1 MKSKLTIAVTL
12 LLCMLCVLLSVPL
25 SAKAEE
31 PADTAAA
38 NEMLADTDSLTIYGG
53 NAEDAV
59 SGRQLFSN
67 QIYGSS
73 FGEQLD
79 GIAAEIYE
87 RHRFFTQRLIAAG
100 VDPETAAKEACH
112 MEHGVSENSFEK
124 LKQSM
129 ERQDKKVH

>member
-1 MKSKLTIAVTL
+1 MNNLSLLQQIRGGMRNPEPLSEENFYLAGRVRCIHIAERMDVTL
-12 LLCMLCVLLSVPL
+12 PSVSRAVKEL
-25 SAKAEE
+25 EKMGHVSRDE
-31 PADTAAA
+31 DGSVT
-38 NEMLADTDSLTIYGG
+38 LTP
-53 NAEDAV
+53 
-59 SGRQLFSN
+59 SGER
-67 QIYGSS
+67 
-73 FGEQLD
+73 
-79 GIAAEIYE
+79 IAAEIYE

>member
-1 MKSKLTIAVTL
+1 MALTSSMEDYLEAVLILHQKHGSVRGVDIAVHLGVTKPSVSRAVKELEKMGHVSRDEDGSVTL
-12 LLCMLCVLLSVPL
+12 TP
-25 SAKAEE
+25 
-31 PADTAAA
+31 
-38 NEMLADTDSLTIYGG
+38 
-53 NAEDAV
+53 
-59 SGRQLFSN
+59 SGER
-67 QIYGSS
+67 
-73 FGEQLD
+73 
-79 GIAAEIYE
+79 IAAEIYE

>member
-1 MKSKLTIAVTL
+1 MALMSSMEDYLEAVLILHQKHGSVRGVDIAVHLGVTKPSVSRAVKELEKMGHVSRDEDGSVTL
-12 LLCMLCVLLSVPL
+12 TP
-25 SAKAEE
+25 
-31 PADTAAA
+31 
-38 NEMLADTDSLTIYGG
+38 
-53 NAEDAV
+53 
-59 SGRQLFSN
+59 SGER
-67 QIYGSS
+67 
-73 FGEQLD
+73 
-79 GIAAEIYE
+79 IAAEIYE

>member
-1 MKSKLTIAVTL
+1 MVLTSSMENYLKAVFTLRQAYERVRCSDIAERMDVTL
-12 LLCMLCVLLSVPL
+12 PSVSRAVKEL
-25 SAKAEE
+25 EKMGHVSRDE
-31 PADTAAA
+31 DGSVT
-38 NEMLADTDSLTIYGG
+38 LTP
-53 NAEDAV
+53 
-59 SGRQLFSN
+59 SGER
-67 QIYGSS
+67 
-73 FGEQLD
+73 
-79 GIAAEIYE
+79 IAAEIYE

>member
-1 MKSKLTIAVTL
+1 MVLTSSMENYLKAVFTLRQTHRRVRCIHIAERMDVTL
-12 LLCMLCVLLSVPL
+12 PSVSRAVKEL
-25 SAKAEE
+25 EKMGHVSRDE
-31 PADTAAA
+31 DGSVT
-38 NEMLADTDSLTIYGG
+38 LTP
-53 NAEDAV
+53 
-59 SGRQLFSN
+59 SGER
-67 QIYGSS
+67 
-73 FGEQLD
+73 
-79 GIAAEIYE
+79 IAAEIYE

>member
-1 MKSKLTIAVTL
+1 MVLTSSMENYLKAVFTLRQTHRRVRCIHIAERMDVTL
-12 LLCMLCVLLSVPL
+12 PSVSRAVKEL
-25 SAKAEE
+25 EKMGHVSR
-31 PADTAAA
+31 DGDGSVT
-38 NEMLADTDSLTIYGG
+38 LTP
-53 NAEDAV
+53 
-59 SGRQLFSN
+59 SGER
-67 QIYGSS
+67 
-73 FGEQLD
+73 
-79 GIAAEIYE
+79 IAAEIYE

>member
-1 MKSKLTIAVTL
+1 MVLTSSMENYLKAVFTLRQTHVRVRCIHIAERMDVTL
-12 LLCMLCVLLSVPL
+12 PSVSRAVKEL
-25 SAKAEE
+25 EKMGHVSRDE
-31 PADTAAA
+31 DGSVT
-38 NEMLADTDSLTIYGG
+38 LTP
-53 NAEDAV
+53 
-59 SGRQLFSN
+59 SGER
-67 QIYGSS
+67 
-73 FGEQLD
+73 
-79 GIAAEIYE
+79 IAAEIYE

>member
-1 MKSKLTIAVTL
+1 MPLTSSMEDYLEAVLVLQQQKGYVRCGDVAELLDVKKPSVSRAVKELEKMGHVSRDEDGSVTL
-12 LLCMLCVLLSVPL
+12 TP
-25 SAKAEE
+25 
-31 PADTAAA
+31 
-38 NEMLADTDSLTIYGG
+38 
-53 NAEDAV
+53 
-59 SGRQLFSN
+59 SGER
-67 QIYGSS
+67 
-73 FGEQLD
+73 
-79 GIAAEIYE
+79 IAAEIYE